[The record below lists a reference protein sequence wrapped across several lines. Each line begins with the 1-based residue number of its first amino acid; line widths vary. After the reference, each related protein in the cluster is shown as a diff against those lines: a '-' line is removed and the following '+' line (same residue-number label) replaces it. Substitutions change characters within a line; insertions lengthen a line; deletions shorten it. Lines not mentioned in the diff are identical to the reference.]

1 MISEFRGKYSFL
13 SNFYSLHKP
22 LRHRGIDYITI
33 EHFYIAMKTTDTDDR
48 RKVASHPLKGLKKF
62 GRTLSLRHN
71 WEDIKLE
78 VMERGLR
85 YKFSDKNKVL
95 QRMLLRTKDLYI
107 QEGNMWNDKFW
118 GVCLK
123 TGHGSNHLGKLLM
136 KIREDIKDQV

>member
-22 LRHRGIDYITI
+22 LRHRGVDYITI
-33 EHFYIAMKTTDTDDR
+33 EHFYIAMKTVDMEAR
-48 RKVASHPLKGLKKF
+48 REVARHPSKGLKKF
-62 GRTLSLRHN
+62 GKSLVLRDD
-71 WEDIKLE
+71 WEDVKLKL
-78 VMERGLR
+78 MEKGLR
-85 YKFSDKNKVL
+85 YKFSDNNKVL
-95 QRMLLRTKDLYI
+95 QRMLLRTKDLHI

-136 KIREDIKDQV
+136 KIREELRG